1 MTLTLVVNDDPLLRA
16 GLQMIIE
23 SADRLSA
30 RGTCG
35 GEAVAEARHCRP
47 DVVLLDIQT
56 RSADGLDVLK
66 RLLELPDPP
75 RVAVLSAPTADRS
88 VLAALRIGAAGC
100 LLRDTGPA
108 ELVASVRTLAVGSI
122 VLSGLAGSQL
132 LSELNEDAQNS
143 DAVRQAR
150 RLTQAL
156 SEREQEVLAMVAEG
170 MSNAD
175 IGRRLLLGVGTVKD
189 YVSGIFG
196 KLGVVNRV
204 QAAVIADRA
213 RIPECASVERTP
225 VERAAG

>member
-1 MTLTLVVNDDPLLRA
+1 MTLTLIVNDDPLLRA

-30 RGTCG
+30 RVACG
-35 GEAVAEARHCRP
+35 VEAVATARHCRP

-56 RSADGLDVLK
+56 RSTDGLDVL
-66 RLLELPDPP
+66 RGLLDLPDPP
-75 RVAVLSAPTADRS
+75 RVAVLSTPAADRS

-100 LLRDTGPA
+100 LLRDTGPD

-132 LSELNEDAQNS
+132 LSELNEDAHNS
-143 DAVRQAR
+143 DAALRAR
-150 RLTQAL
+150 RLTESL
-156 SEREQEVLAMVAEG
+156 SEREHEVLAMVAEG
-170 MSNAD
+170 LSNAD
-175 IGRRLLLGVGTVKD
+175 ISRRLLMGVGTVKD
-189 YVSGIFG
+189 YVSAIFA

-213 RIPECASVERTP
+213 RLSECVSM
-225 VERAAG
+225 ERAVG